1 MQGFHLKWQKNY
13 KAIKSY
19 AHKYRLLFV
28 TYYDVGTCFTFKDC
42 QELVWKVNVTQKKIL
57 LRSVYTES

>member
-42 QELVWKVNVTQKKIL
+42 LELVWKVNVT
-57 LRSVYTES
+57 